1 MTVRRDGLKP
11 GEVARAKRVARS
23 LVNAIGV
30 EHRRAIAVRCV
41 VARLKQNKMRPRDF
55 DSPNGEDAIA
65 AIVSTM
71 TSRELHGT
79 VGPMGKIWELIASRA
94 IQYLGKD
101 AYR

>member
-1 MTVRRDGLKP
+1 MSRRDGLRP
-11 GEVARAKRVARS
+11 GEVARAKRVARA
-23 LVNAIGV
+23 LVNAIGTK
-30 EHRRAIAVRCV
+30 RRAITVRSV
-41 VARLKQNKMRPRDF
+41 VARLKTNQLRPKDF
-55 DSPNGEDAIA
+55 DTPNGEDAIA

-71 TSRELHGT
+71 TSRELHAP